1 MDAAREL
8 AHKHNDKLLIEHL
21 NFIKEVWKAS
31 ENKNLKKADGS
42 PINEL
47 NSIPLEKVKIIV
59 GEIFDDID
67 DFNKVDKLLEGLN
80 NPSIFSQIFEIVE

>member
-31 ENKNLKKADGS
+31 ENKN
-42 PINEL
+42 PQE
-47 NSIPLEKVKIIV
+47 
-59 GEIFDDID
+59 
-67 DFNKVDKLLEGLN
+67 
-80 NPSIFSQIFEIVE
+80 QIEVQLMS